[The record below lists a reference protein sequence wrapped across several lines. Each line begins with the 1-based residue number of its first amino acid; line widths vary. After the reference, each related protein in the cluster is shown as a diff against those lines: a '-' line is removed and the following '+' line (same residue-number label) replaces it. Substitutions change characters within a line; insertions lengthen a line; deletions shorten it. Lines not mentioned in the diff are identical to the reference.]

1 MLAETWRAINKVD
14 STNMQAFIFA
24 CFPPNDRTAAY
35 YGLNAFEPSLG
46 G

>member
-24 CFPPNDRTAAY
+24 CFLLMTGRLPITA
-35 YGLNAFEPSLG
+35 
-46 G
+46 